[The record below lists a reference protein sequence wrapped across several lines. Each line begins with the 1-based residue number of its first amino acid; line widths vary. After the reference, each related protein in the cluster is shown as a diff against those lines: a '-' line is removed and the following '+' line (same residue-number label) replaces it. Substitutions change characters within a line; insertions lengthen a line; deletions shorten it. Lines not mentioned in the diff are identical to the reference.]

1 MNAMGSPQPS
11 PARASLRMADA
22 LAVFLLLLLL
32 FGALTVASR
41 SRLRDDFAVAAVP
54 VTYAPALP
62 VVFAAPA
69 AAPGTCSIRRAQVEP
84 ACGGNAVVPG
94 WLDVKGATTLEGGA
108 AVSGDAA
115 LAGIVHVAGLLDAKG
130 AATLASLAV
139 AGASKL
145 GGDAQVGGALCIG
158 KAGNAT
164 EAVGEAVGC
173 LRSGDVP
180 ALKSALAA
188 AVKTGSSP
196 SFGAVTAGQL
206 CLDGSACMGR
216 ADVAS
221 FRVAL
226 DSVKAGSSP
235 SFGAVTAAKLC
246 VGSSDSSSCVT
257 GEDVAALQSAMANAG
272 NTVEI
277 GSSPKF
283 GTMTARSVCVG
294 GTCMSEGQLQTLLGL
309 GEQIGTLGALDKAF
323 KANVGALKTYDA
335 TLQAHLNSM
344 SKK

>member
-1 MNAMGSPQPS
+1 MGSPPTVPTS
-11 PARASLRMADA
+11 ARLSVTDA
-22 LAVFLLLLLL
+22 LGVFLLLLLL
-32 FGALTVASR
+32 LGALTVASK
-41 SRLRDDFAVAAVP
+41 SRRRDDFAVAAVP

-62 VVFAAPA
+62 VVFSAPA
-69 AAPGTCSIRRAQVEP
+69 AAQGTCSIRRAQVEP

-164 EAVGEAVGC
+164 EAVGC

-180 ALKSALAA
+180 ALKSALGA

-206 CLDGSACMGR
+206 CLDGSSAACMGR
-216 ADVAS
+216 ADVAA

-246 VGSSDSSSCVT
+246 VGGSSSDSSSCVT
-257 GEDVAALQSAMANAG
+257 REDVAELQSAMANAG
-272 NTVEI
+272 NTVEV

>member
-41 SRLRDDFAVAAVP
+41 SRRRDDFAVAAVP

-62 VVFAAPA
+62 VVFSAPA

-158 KAGNAT
+158 KAG
-164 EAVGEAVGC
+164 EAVGC

-216 ADVAS
+216 ADVAA

-246 VGSSDSSSCVT
+246 VGDSSSCVT
-257 GEDVAALQSAMANAG
+257 REDVAALQSAMANAG
-272 NTVEI
+272 NTVEV